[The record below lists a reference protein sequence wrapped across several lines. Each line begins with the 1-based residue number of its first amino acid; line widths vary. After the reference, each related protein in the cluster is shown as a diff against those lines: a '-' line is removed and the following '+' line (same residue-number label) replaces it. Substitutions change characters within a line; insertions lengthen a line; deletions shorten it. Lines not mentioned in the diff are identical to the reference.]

1 MLIYPVTI
9 KLKIIFEKE
18 ELENAGFL
26 NKFWFDCDNTF
37 YFLKTV
43 KKFQKTR
50 ICVDNLIH
58 MTFLKFL
65 FEKLIFRLDN
75 LETLQL

>member
-1 MLIYPVTI
+1 MLMYPVTI

-26 NKFWFDCDNTF
+26 NKFRFDTLIVTTLFTLNSQ
-37 YFLKTV
+37 KV
-43 KKFQKTR
+43 QKTR
-50 ICVDNLIH
+50 ICVDNLIQ

-65 FEKLIFRLDN
+65 FEKLIFKKSRQ
-75 LETLQL
+75 E